1 MFDRFTERA
10 RKVMS
15 LARLE
20 AQRFHN
26 EYVGSEHIL
35 LALVKE
41 GTGVASVVLKKMGVE
56 LKEMES
62 HGKTQYCCGGGAGV
76 MLIERAA
83 PLRKRAFDIKMRQVE
98 ETGAD
103 AVVTSCESCRMNFS
117 IGAENANWDKQVK
130 SLVEM
135 VAQNLGENL
144 AGDKS

>member
-1 MFDRFTERA
+1 MAEEIDRYLREGRIALTKDVDGASVTYHDPCKIGRLGGVFDEPRTA
-10 RKVMS
+10 
-15 LARLE
+15 LE
-20 AQRFHN
+20 A
-26 EYVGSEHIL
+26 
-35 LALVKE
+35 
-41 GTGVASVVLKKMGVE
+41 MGVE